1 MEINPN
7 FSDNAKNDFSLV
19 EKAKEGNQKAYAELM
34 QRYKDSIFFMVLKM
48 VNNKDDAMDITVTT
62 FAKAFENLEKYR
74 PEFAFSTW
82 LFRIATN
89 GSIDFIRKKK
99 LTTTSIDSMGGSG
112 ENGDD
117 RIFEIKSDVLNPEET
132 SIKKQQT
139 EQLKEIIDKL
149 PARYKTLIVLRY
161 FDELSYEEIAEQLDL
176 PLGTVKAQLFRGRD
190 LLSNILGKRKKSETS
205 DF

>member
-1 MEINPN
+1 MEVNPN

-19 EKAKEGNQKAYAELM
+19 ERAKTGDQKAYAELM

-74 PEFAFSTW
+74 PDYAFSTW

-89 GSIDFIRKKK
+89 GSIDFIRKKRIH
-99 LTTTSIDSMGGSG
+99 TTSIDGLSG

-117 RIFEIKSDVLNPEET
+117 RVFEIRSDGLNPEET

-149 PARYKTLIVLRY
+149 PPRYKTLIILRY
-161 FDELSYEEIAEQLDL
+161 FDELSYEEIAERLDL

-190 LLSNILGKRKKSETS
+190 LLSNVLNRRKKSEKS

>member
-19 EKAKEGNQKAYAELM
+19 EKAKEGDQKAYADLM

-74 PEFAFSTW
+74 PDYAFSTW

-99 LTTTSIDSMGGSG
+99 IQTTSIYTLNT
-112 ENGDD
+112 ENGEDKAL
-117 RIFEIKSDVLNPEET
+117 EIKSDSLNPEET

-149 PARYKTLIVLRY
+149 PLRYRTLIILRY
-161 FDELSYEEIAEQLDL
+161 FDELSYEEIAERLDL

-190 LLSNILGKRKKSETS
+190 LLYNVLNRRKKSPKS

>member
-7 FSDNAKNDFSLV
+7 FSDNAKNDFALV
-19 EKAKEGNQKAYAELM
+19 ERAKEGNQKAYAELM
-34 QRYKDSIFFMVLKM
+34 QRYKDSIYFMVLKM

-74 PEFAFSTW
+74 PDYAFSTW

-99 LTTTSIDSMGGSG
+99 LQTTSIDGLNFEGS
-112 ENGDD
+112 ED
-117 RIFEIKSDVLNPEET
+117 RVFEIKSDGLNPEET

-149 PARYKTLIVLRY
+149 PPRYKTLIILRY
-161 FDELSYEEIAEQLDL
+161 FEELSYEEISEQLDL

-190 LLSNILGKRKKSETS
+190 LLSNVLNRRKKSLKS

>member
-1 MEINPN
+1 MEVNPN
-7 FSDNAKNDFSLV
+7 FSDNAKNDFIFV
-19 EKAKEGNQKAYAELM
+19 ERAKEGDQKAYAELM
-34 QRYKDSIFFMVLKM
+34 HRYKDSIYFMVLKM

-74 PEFAFSTW
+74 PDYAFSTW

-99 LTTTSIDSMGGSG
+99 IQTTSLDGYSDRDG
-112 ENGDD
+112 ED
-117 RIFEIKSDVLNPEET
+117 RVFEIKSDVLNPEET

-139 EQLKEIIDKL
+139 EQLKEIIDRL
-149 PARYKTLIVLRY
+149 PLRYKKLIILRY
-161 FDELSYEEIAEQLDL
+161 FDELSYEEIAEHMDL

-190 LLSNILGKRKKSETS
+190 LLSNILNRRKKNPGS

>member
-1 MEINPN
+1 MEVNPN

-19 EKAKEGNQKAYAELM
+19 EKAKEGSQKAYAELM

-74 PEFAFSTW
+74 PDYAFSTW

-99 LTTTSIDSMGGSG
+99 IATTSIHAMAYD
-112 ENGDD
+112 GDED
-117 RIFEIKSDVLNPEET
+117 KVFEIKSDGLNPEEH

-149 PARYKTLIVLRY
+149 PTRYRTLIILRY
-161 FDELSYEEIAEQLDL
+161 FDELSYEEIAEQMDL

-190 LLSNILGKRKKSETS
+190 LLSNVLTRRKKSQKS